1 MAAPRKDNVKQ
12 KILSST
18 EELIQVKQLNEI
30 SLAEIAKAAGI
41 SKGTLYYHYNSK
53 DEILLDVTSAF
64 LDEQL
69 LDLIKWTQ
77 DKSKDTSIHRLVMY
91 VVKRAL
97 LSTTIRMHLIYN
109 AILGNEEVRL
119 KLLERYAIFQNQIAQ
134 KIKERANA
142 IDGDFAAWLILL
154 ICDGLNVQQ
163 QLKNSTFDIEKFTDE
178 LVNLAKRFE

>member
-12 KILSST
+12 KILKST

-97 LSTTIRMHLIYN
+97 LSTTIRM
-109 AILGNEEVRL
+109 
-119 KLLERYAIFQNQIAQ
+119 
-134 KIKERANA
+134 
-142 IDGDFAAWLILL
+142 
-154 ICDGLNVQQ
+154 
-163 QLKNSTFDIEKFTDE
+163 
-178 LVNLAKRFE
+178 